1 MYARGAVFGLTRGA
15 GRNHLVRAALESIAF
30 QSRDVVD
37 AMVADTGIDIRSLKV
52 DGGASANNFL
62 MQFQADILNREV
74 VRPVI
79 RETTALGAAYLAGLT
94 CGIWENTEQIRAQW
108 TLERRFRPSMDR
120 EERTALLHRWHRGV
134 ERSRDWLE
142 NAGDD

>member
-1 MYARGAVFGLTRGA
+1 M
-15 GRNHLVRAALESIAF
+15 RAALESIAF

-94 CGIWENTEQIRAQW
+94 LWDLGEHGADPGAMDAGTAVPA
-108 TLERRFRPSMDR
+108 LHGPGGAHRPAPSVAPR
-120 EERTALLHRWHRGV
+120 V

-142 NAGDD
+142 NV